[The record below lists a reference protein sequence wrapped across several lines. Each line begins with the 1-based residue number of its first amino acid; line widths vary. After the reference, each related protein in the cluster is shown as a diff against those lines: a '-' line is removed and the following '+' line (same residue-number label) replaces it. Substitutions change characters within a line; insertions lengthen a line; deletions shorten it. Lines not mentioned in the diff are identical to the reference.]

1 MGNRVKSL
9 FCSVLFNE
17 FHHRTKLM
25 ALLFSTFAFSRQLG
39 TQNPKILSPKGT
51 SHTNTDSELGNEK
64 FIKSEFHHR
73 TNLTALLFSN
83 VGSRNKTIYSEL

>member
-1 MGNRVKSL
+1 MGNRAKSL

-25 ALLFSTFAFSRQLG
+25 ALLFSIFAFQRQLG
-39 TQNPKILSPKGT
+39 TQNLKILSPKGT
-51 SHTNTDSELGNEK
+51 SHTNSDSEWGNEI
-64 FIKSEFHHR
+64 FLSEFHHR

-83 VGSRNKTIYSEL
+83 LGSRNKTIYSEL